1 MNADDYIS
9 GVDVL
14 ALSAKICHGEHR
26 SVSLQY
32 SRETPGGLPTD
43 LLDHHSNTR
52 SITSGAHHQYVIEAS
67 YNNVSGTDFSSL
79 GQGVDYDLTYGCYYE
94 VEDSGVHAQYMNFPR
109 TGNRSFP
116 PHQAKPCFDGVGE
129 ISYNKF
135 ISNVPRGQ
143 FSVGDQGLSSCQ
155 KTCPITNSMRDTQ
168 DTQGVASTFEWMKIK
183 RNNPKIGKPI
193 AYGLTNAIATARTS
207 FTTKQ
212 LTELEKEFH
221 FNKYLTKTRR
231 VEIAHNL
238 HLNETQ
244 VKIWFQ
250 NRRMKQKKREKEGLS
265 VVCLPRLSNNQKLS
279 SPEINSPFSS
289 PPCSPHTC

>member
-1 MNADDYIS
+1 MNTDVDYFS

-14 ALSAKICHGEHR
+14 ALSAKMCHDEHR

-52 SITSGAHHQYVIEAS
+52 SITSGAHHQYVIETS
-67 YNNVSGTDFSSL
+67 YSNASGTDFSYL

-94 VEDSGVHAQYMNFPR
+94 VEDSGVHAQYMNFPY
-109 TGNRSFP
+109 TGNKSFP
-116 PHQAKPCFDGVGE
+116 PHQAKPCFEEVGP
-129 ISYNKF
+129 ISRNEFNSKL
-135 ISNVPRGQ
+135 PRGQ

-155 KTCPITNSMRDTQ
+155 KTCPKTNLMRE

-183 RNNPKIGKPI
+183 RNNPKIRKPI
-193 AYGLTNAIATARTS
+193 AYGLTNTTATARTNFS
-207 FTTKQ
+207 TKQ

-250 NRRMKQKKREKEGLS
+250 NRRMKQKKREKEGLA
-265 VVCLPRLSNNQKLS
+265 VVCLPRLSNNQKSS
-279 SPEINSPFSS
+279 SPETNSHFSS
-289 PPCSPHTC
+289 PPCSPHT